1 MKQREDALRPEK
13 PWILNLL
20 SQRGPRLFQVQKDEN
35 NFPGGSDRKESAH
48 NAGDR
53 GAIPG
58 VGRSPGRGCDNPLQY
73 SDLENPHGQRS
84 LAGYSPWGCKDS
96 DATERPSPASMAAVD
111 IGPALVCEA
120 ATCYR
125 GKLKHR
131 LSNLPKATQLGGS
144 SARN

>member
-1 MKQREDALRPEK
+1 MALDCSRYRKTKTTSPVAQTGKNPPAMRET
-13 PWILNLL
+13 
-20 SQRGPRLFQVQKDEN
+20 
-35 NFPGGSDRKESAH
+35 
-48 NAGDR
+48 GD
-53 GAIPG
+53 AIPG

-144 SARN
+144 RARN